1 MVATR
6 NITDLAVLS
15 TPAADDILLIVDR
28 LTATSSEAKQIT
40 WANVT
45 EAIQDIVSAQA
56 TDSSSIVF
64 TYDDTA
70 ATLSAAVV
78 NNTSTQRSIFSLEG
92 TNIGTRQELNF
103 QDGVGVN
110 VEAADAAVDDRVNV
124 TLKNTGIVTA
134 VNHSPAGTSFDLI
147 SGSPVQ
153 GDGSKQLEVRPL
165 KLGSNQLSASIT
177 DSGESLTLDL
187 IPGNV
192 NINDLNTDSPLA
204 VAVGGTGSSNAAAAR
219 TALGAATAGANS
231 DLTQISGLTTALT
244 VGQGG
249 TGASTAGGG
258 LFNLQGLAV
267 LESVGSTGESLIA
280 DGSASVSSE
289 YRGQLK
295 TLRPQSNKIA
305 VASSLNNEVT
315 IDVNADNVL
324 SSATTSVNF
333 NGVRLTN
340 VALPLSDSDAVNRQ
354 YADSVAQGL
363 TVKISS
369 RAASTQNFL
378 STYKNTSEVITA
390 VDISTET
397 LTSNSHAFTNGDRV
411 RVASTGGSTPSGLAS
426 GTTFFVVGSTT
437 NTFQLS
443 ASLGGSPVDIV
454 NIGSG
459 TITVSHSL
467 YLEATGN
474 GAIQIDGVSLV
485 ADDRVVL
492 KDQTEETQNGIYV
505 VSQAGDSTTAA
516 ILTRADDFNA
526 SGEVLSGSFTFIQE
540 GTNNANVAFVQIT
553 QQPIL
558 DVSDLIFTPFSTN
571 QVPDNSIS
579 DAKLVDMAT
588 GTIKG
593 RQTGSTT
600 GDPENLTA
608 DQVVA
613 ILNTASDSVFL
624 DGGTY

>member
-15 TPAADDILLIVDR
+15 TPSADDILLIVDR

-40 WANVT
+40 WADVT

-56 TDSSSIVF
+56 TDSSTIVF

-78 NNTSTQRSIFSLEG
+78 DNTSTQKSIYSLEG

-103 QDGVGVN
+103 LDGVGVN
-110 VEAADAAVDDRVNV
+110 VEAADAAGDDRVNV
-124 TLKNTGIVTA
+124 QFKNTGIVTA
-134 VNHSPAGTSFDLI
+134 INHAASGTTFELVSGLPAQADGT
-147 SGSPVQ
+147 
-153 GDGSKQLEVRPL
+153 KQLEVRPL
-165 KLGSNQLSASIT
+165 KLGSDQLTASLT

-187 IPGNV
+187 VPGNI
-192 NINDLNTDSPLA
+192 NINDLNTTSPLE
-204 VAVGGTGSSNAAAAR
+204 VGVGGTGSSNAAAAR
-219 TALGAATAGANS
+219 VALGAATAGANS
-231 DLTQISGLTTALT
+231 DLTALSGLTTPLS

-249 TGASTAGGG
+249 TGASTAGDA
-258 LFNLQGLAV
+258 LKNIEGLAV

-280 DGSASVSSE
+280 DGSNLVGGE

-305 VASSLNNEVT
+305 VAASLNNEVT

-324 SSATTSVNF
+324 SSASTSVNF

-340 VALPLSDSDAVNRQ
+340 VALPLSDTDAVNRQ

-378 STYKNTSEVITA
+378 STYNNTSEVITA
-390 VDISTET
+390 VDIATET

-411 RVASTGGSTPSGLAS
+411 RVASTGGSTPGGLAA

-437 NTFQLS
+437 DTFQLS
-443 ASLGGSPVDIV
+443 ATLGGSPVDIV
-454 NIGSG
+454 NTGSG
-459 TITVSHSL
+459 TITVTHSL

-474 GAIQIDGVSLV
+474 GAIQIDDISLV

-492 KDQTEETQNGIYV
+492 KDQTDETQNGIYA
-505 VSQAGDSTTAA
+505 VSQAGDATSPA

-526 SGEVLSGSFTFIQE
+526 SGEVVSGSFTFVQE

-553 QQPIL
+553 QEPIL

-571 QVPDNSIS
+571 QVPDNTVT
-579 DAKLVDMAT
+579 DAKLSDMAT

-613 ILNTASDSVFL
+613 ILNTASDNVFL